1 MQTPQMPQV
10 VGQMP
15 QVVGNMLRTPTQIIE
30 NTYNLYCNPQGKRRL
45 PNDFVPGP
53 YDVICARGK
62 KAHDSEGNVRF
73 RAMVEKH
80 QEEYAK
86 CTCKYEKSKIVSF
99 IVNTIRQACAY
110 HQGGF
115 VKNVDGLWYE
125 VG

>member
-1 MQTPQMPQV
+1 MQAPSLPA
-10 VGQMP
+10 P
-15 QVVGNMLRTPTQIIE
+15 IGNMLRTPTQIIE

-62 KAHDSEGNVRF
+62 AAHDHPGNVSF

-80 QEEYAK
+80 QDEYAN
-86 CTCKYEKSKIVSF
+86 CSCKYEKSKIVSY
-99 IVNTIRQACAY
+99 ITNTIRQACAY